1 MRKSLL
7 ALSTAAIVALP
18 GALTAQGFGVAARAG
33 TLGLGAEA
41 AVGLSDALVLRGG
54 LGLMPLEPSATID
67 DIDFTL
73 TLPETWFNVGADLY
87 LSSSVRI
94 GGGMMFKPDDP
105 TLVAEITGTQTI
117 TIGDQTYSASEL
129 VQVDGILDSKDQAP
143 YVLIGFGKHTKSG
156 IGLFL
161 DLGAAFIGEPTVSL
175 TASGPVA
182 NEASVQA
189 ELRKQET
196 NIENDLGTYL
206 KVWPIINIGL
216 KIGVGG

>member
-87 LSSSVRI
+87 LSGSVRI